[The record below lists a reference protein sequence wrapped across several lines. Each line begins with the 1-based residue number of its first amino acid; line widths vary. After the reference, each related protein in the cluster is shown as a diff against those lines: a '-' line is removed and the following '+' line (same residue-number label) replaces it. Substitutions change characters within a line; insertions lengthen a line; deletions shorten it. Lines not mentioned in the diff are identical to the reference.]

1 MKTCLIVVK
10 IGDPIQEIGGKQR
23 RGILHSM
30 SLMPNG
36 INSPELVTVIIMHY
50 GENGKLQ
57 ATADKFTV
65 VDDFNYESEFPS
77 VELIN
82 S

>member
-1 MKTCLIVVK
+1 MFI
-10 IGDPIQEIGGKQR
+10 
-23 RGILHSM
+23 S
-30 SLMPNG
+30 SNG

-57 ATADKFTV
+57 ATSDKFTI
-65 VDDFNYESEFPS
+65 VDDFDYESEFPS
-77 VELIN
+77 VKLIN